1 MIIDRVENFE
11 QYPFGAAWKR
21 AFAFLNT
28 LTPDSPDM
36 KYTIDGDDIFAIVM
50 SYDTTAPE
58 TSLFESHKEYVDIQ
72 TVIVGG
78 EGFECAFSSELTL
91 TTPYN
96 ASKDAAFYRRTS
108 PGQTRVNV
116 FPGTFVMF
124 YPHDAHMAALM
135 IGTEPERVKKVVVKV
150 RRALLEL
157 EG

>member
-11 QYPFGAAWKR
+11 QYPFGSAWQR
-21 AFAFLNT
+21 VFAFLNT

-58 TSLFESHKEYVDIQ
+58 TGVFESHRNYVDIQ
-72 TVIVGG
+72 TVIVGA
-78 EGFECAFSSELTL
+78 EGFECAFSDELTVV
-91 TTPYN
+91 TPYDD
-96 ASKDAAFYRRTS
+96 AKDAAFYRRTS

-124 YPHDAHMAALM
+124 YPHDAHMAGLM
-135 IGTEPERVKKVVVKV
+135 VSSEPERVKKVVVKV
-150 RRALLEL
+150 RRELLEI